1 MTATMM
7 NKMKSMFSR
16 VRMAA
21 AILAMALVMGIQGA
35 SVSEANPNIQYNC
48 TNVSLQSGVVRLS
61 GVLYNAG
68 DEGAYVTDADIR
80 VQVQSD
86 EGTWLYDDSG
96 SFHQIGIY
104 LAPGDSVKHNFNIKD
119 ETVSGYDGMVRYHCA
134 YTFYYN

>member
-7 NKMKSMFSR
+7 NKMKSMISR

-21 AILAMALVMGIQGA
+21 AILAMALMMGIQGA

-68 DEGAYVTDADIR
+68 DKGAYVTDADIR

-86 EGTWLYDDSG
+86 KGTWLYDDSG

-104 LAPGDSVKHNFNIKD
+104 LGPGDSVKHNFNIKD